1 MEYNKEFK
9 LAISLLPSKEKDKL
23 IIRLLKRDEILS
35 EKLYFELVSTDSVDN
50 VREELEQEI
59 IKSIDQISKYQNSD
73 REIISELRYISGKI
87 TRHLKITKDK
97 YGEISLNILMLNKI
111 LTQNSE
117 VFNHEYRHYIHRLLI
132 YVISR
137 AFKILLLID
146 KMHDDYQI
154 DFKDGVQK
162 LGRNI
167 VNCDNL
173 MKTAIYN
180 NLDVNWFLQFEIPE
194 DIQEIYKETRA
205 SGFLR

>member
-9 LAISLLPSKEKDKL
+9 LAISLLPSTEKDKL

>member
-117 VFNHEYRHYIHRLLI
+117 VFNHEYRHYIHKLLI